1 MFKLLFQQLANGGNP
16 YLPEKYWSR
25 RNVVVSRK
33 SKTPKFIKAVY
44 LRYLR
49 KSDAFNC
56 AEIATGIG
64 GGVEFAE
71 PPILPHG
78 LNGIVIHPKSRIEK
92 NVTIMHQVTIGTLG
106 TRGDNS
112 AAVIGD
118 NVFIGAGAKILGNIH
133 IGNNVKIGANAVVLQ
148 DVPDIATAVGV
159 PAKVIFKT
167 NKLQK
172 NIELTK

>member
-1 MFKLLFQQLANGGNP
+1 MFKILYQKLANGLNP
-16 YLPEKYWSR
+16 YLPEKYWR
-25 RNVVVSRK
+25 RRSIVMSHE
-33 SKTPKFIKAVY
+33 SKTPKLVKVMY
-44 LRYLR
+44 LAYLR
-49 KSDAFNC
+49 KVDAFNC

-64 GGVEFAE
+64 EGVEFAA

-78 LNGIVIHPKSRIEK
+78 LNGIVIHSKSKIGK

-118 NVFIGAGAKILGNIH
+118 NVFIGAGAKILGSIH

-148 DVPDIATAVGV
+148 DIPDNATVVGV
-159 PAKVIFKT
+159 PAKVILK
-167 NKLQK
+167 KIKPQ
-172 NIELTK
+172 